1 MSQSPDRSCAP
12 DRSLECMLGDPE
24 PLTPQY
30 YPLAPSLVAPEAQ
43 EELSHW
49 GRQLSPLDP

>member
-1 MSQSPDRSCAP
+1 MGASHRTVAVL
-12 DRSLECMLGDPE
+12 SLECRLGDPE

-30 YPLAPSLVAPEAQ
+30 YPLAPSLVAPGAQ

-49 GRQLSPLDP
+49 GRKLSPLDP